1 MLSLYEFILSISL
14 ENLNFQIFLLA
25 FSLRR
30 ATCCLRY
37 SIIWSA
43 SAPFCSNLFR
53 TASLVAIFA
62 KKRQKLLNEKMKVIH
77 YTVEWV
83 SLLYRTPWTSS
94 LKGKT
99 FSTAIEP
106 YIGKT
111 NQLRG
116 RNVNRLIPHS
126 DWKRKSIFS
135 QKQKIQYLIIFQVG
149 KF

>member
-1 MLSLYEFILSISL
+1 MVNTFYFLLSLYEFILSISL
-14 ENLNFQIFLLA
+14 RSEKLNFQIFLLA

-53 TASLVAIFA
+53 TASPVAIFA
-62 KKRQKLLNEKMKVIH
+62 NKRQKILSEKMKVKH

-83 SLLYRTPWTSS
+83 SLLYRTSWTSS

-99 FSTAIEP
+99 FSTAREP
-106 YIGKT
+106 YIRKS
-111 NQLRG
+111 NQLSS

-126 DWKRKSIFS
+126 DWKRKSFS
-135 QKQKIQYLIIFQVG
+135 PKSRKYDI
-149 KF
+149 